1 MKRKIAIP
9 GFLTALIFAVIAVM
23 PTMTSATTVRHPA
36 AQDGVTAKLI
46 AMSHQPG
53 QWVMPT
59 QNYANTR
66 FSPLKQINTS
76 NVKNLKA
83 AWTFSLGTLRG
94 QEGQPLVVG
103 HMMYVLSNFPN
114 YLYAID
120 LRNIGRI
127 KWRWV
132 IPQQS
137 QAAQK
142 EITAQQAVQVACCDV
157 VTRGPAYAPGTA
169 GAPPKIIVYTLDTHV
184 AAINANT
191 GKTVWTALNGDPKLG
206 QTGTMAPLVVNN
218 KVIVGISGGEYGV
231 RGHVTAYDL
240 NTGRRLWRAY
250 SMGPDSDTLMG
261 ADFLGPHNQGVS
273 TWSGNQ
279 WKLGGGTTW
288 GWYSYDPKLN
298 LFYYSTGNPGT
309 WNPTIR
315 PGDNKWSMSIIAR
328 NPDTG
333 QARWAYQMTPHD
345 QWDYDGINENI
356 LVTLPVNGV
365 MTPALVH
372 FDRNGYAYVLDRR
385 NGKLLAAHP
394 YDPSVNTIIRVD
406 MTTGRPVYD
415 PKYETREGHNTTGLS
430 PASIGAKDEAPAAWD
445 PQTHLFYV
453 PTNHACEDYQP
464 VPAKYFPGFPY
475 VGAIVRMYPGPGGY
489 LGAFIGYDPLTGR
502 YQFRDSEPFAAWGG
516 AVTTAGGLA
525 FYGTMDGWLK
535 AVDVHTGK
543 LLWKFKCPSGIIGN
557 PMTYSGPDNKQYVAV
572 LSGVGGWSG
581 IGVAA
586 DMGLED
592 PTAGLGAI
600 GAFKDL
606 ASFSNQGGVLTVFA
620 LPWGSSGWPPG
631 RCRPSRPH
639 RSGRL
644 RTACRQ
650 APCRSSRFR

>member
-23 PTMTSATTVRHPA
+23 PTMTNATTVRHPA
-36 AQDGVTAKLI
+36 AQAGVTAQLE
-46 AMSHQPG
+46 AMSRVPG
-53 QWVMPT
+53 QWVMPSL
-59 QNYANTR
+59 NYANTR
-66 FSPLKQINTS
+66 YSPLRQINTG

-127 KWRWV
+127 QWRWV
-132 IPQQS
+132 LPQQS
-137 QAAQK
+137 IAAQK
-142 EITAQQAVQVACCDV
+142 QLQAQQAVQVACCDV
-157 VTRGPAYAPGTA
+157 VTRGPAYAPGT
-169 GAPPKIIVYTLDTHV
+169 PPKIFVYTLDGHI

-191 GKTVWTALNGDPKLG
+191 GKTVWVKANADPTLG
-206 QTGTMAPLVVNN
+206 QTGTDAPLIVNN

-231 RGHVTAYDL
+231 RGHVTAYDI
-240 NTGRRLWRAY
+240 NTGKRLWRAY

-261 ADFLGPHNQGVS
+261 AGFLGPHNAGVS
-273 TWSGNQ
+273 TWSGTQ

-309 WNPTIR
+309 WNPTQR

-333 QARWAYQMTPHD
+333 QAKWAYQMTPHD
-345 QWDYDGINENI
+345 EWDYDGINELI
-356 LVTLPVNGV
+356 LVDMPVKGV
-365 MTPALVH
+365 MTPVLVH

-385 NGKLLAAHP
+385 SGKLLAAHP
-394 YDPSVNTIIRVD
+394 YDPNNNTISSVN
-406 MTTGRPVYD
+406 MATGRPVYN
-415 PKYETREGHNTTGLS
+415 PKYETREGHNTTGLC

-464 VPAKYFPGFPY
+464 VPVKYQPGFPY
-475 VGAIVRMYPGPGGY
+475 VGAIVRMYPGPGNY

-502 YQFRDSEPFAAWGG
+502 YQFRDKETFASWGG
-516 AVTTAGGLA
+516 ALTTAGGVA

-535 AVDVHTGK
+535 AVNVHTGA

-557 PMTYSGPDNKQYVAV
+557 VMTYTGPGGKQYVAV
-572 LSGVGGWSG
+572 LSGVGGWAG
-581 IGVAA
+581 IGLAA
-586 DMGLED
+586 NLTN
-592 PTAGLGAI
+592 PTAGLGAVN
-600 GAFKDL
+600 AF
-606 ASFSNQGGVLTVFA
+606 ASLSDYTTLGGTLMVFSL
-620 LPWGSSGWPPG
+620 
-631 RCRPSRPH
+631 
-639 RSGRL
+639 
-644 RTACRQ
+644 
-650 APCRSSRFR
+650 